1 MKYDAYAIEDF
12 LTEESFVNYC
22 LGGPQ
27 EDVLFW
33 KNILKEQPELEEKIY
48 KAKTLFFLLAV
59 KIDPREK
66 QEELNK
72 LKLVI
77 EGAEQEAGLIEEVPL
92 RRLMSRSSWISIAAA
107 ILLCIGVYALFNK
120 KEYGNQIQPY
130 AAGGK
135 SMLLKTAYNER
146 KTLSLSDGTK
156 VTINGSTE
164 LKLDGHYNQEKRILW
179 LNGEAYFE
187 VAQNKEKPFI
197 VISGTTTTTALGTSF
212 KINNYNNQAHTL
224 IMLNSGKVSVGSLV
238 DKKVVDH
245 LQLVPGEQVEVTS
258 DKFAKST
265 FDLEEIDNWKN
276 RKLVFSMASL
286 KEIKSVL
293 KEIYGIEVRSR
304 NQPKKPIAFTGTFV
318 NEGLSEVL
326 KAIGFSNH
334 FTYTIKDD
342 IVTLDFDKK

>member
-22 LGGPQ
+22 LGSPQ

-33 KNILKEQPELEEKIY
+33 KNILYQQPELEERIY
-48 KAKTLFFLLAV
+48 KAKALFFLLAV
-59 KIDPREK
+59 KVDPREK
-66 QEELNK
+66 EQELNK

-77 EGAEQEAGLIEEVPL
+77 ETSKEKVGLIEEIPV

-107 ILLCIGVYALFNK
+107 ILICIGTYVLVHK
-120 KEYGNQIQPY
+120 KEYANQIQPY
-130 AAGGK
+130 TAGSK

-146 KTLSLSDGTK
+146 KTLTLSDGTK
-156 VTINGSTE
+156 VTVNGSTE
-164 LKLDGHYNQEKRILW
+164 LKLDDHYNQEKRVLW

-197 VISGTTTTTALGTSF
+197 VISGITTTTALGTSF
-212 KINNYNNQAHTL
+212 KINNYNNRAHTL
-224 IMLNSGKVSVGSLV
+224 IMLNSGKVSVGSLINQ
-238 DKKVVDH
+238 KVIDH
-245 LQLVPGEQVEVTS
+245 LQLVPGEKVEVTS
-258 DKFAKST
+258 GKFDKST
-265 FDLEEIDNWKN
+265 FDLQEIDNWKN

-293 KEIYGIEVRSR
+293 KEIYGIEVRSK

-334 FTYTIKDD
+334 FTYTIQDD